1 MKVIPYKNSS
11 FGCEIIDLGSF
22 ENPTEE
28 EKAIVREAFAKYG
41 LVLIKGPIEL
51 QAQIEL
57 VSSIAPVGPEG
68 DRDAIHSFVSTRPDE
83 MVPGSGPLRFHRDY
97 EWTDYGPALVLS
109 LCALE
114 MERPS
119 PTTFADGV
127 GAAQNLPAELRD
139 RVRAMEVVLCAA
151 FAEGSDGSY
160 RQRLSHAPRYPKGTH
175 FANAHPAIMRH
186 PITGDEVLMV
196 CEGTAS
202 HFVGMSEDE
211 SDPLFDEIDQYQYT
225 DANLITHTW
234 ELGDLV
240 IWDNFRLQ
248 HGRPA
253 VPGGASRTLRR
264 VVGNPV
270 PPKEIVGVTVARF
283 QT

>member
-1 MKVIPYKNSS
+1 MI
-11 FGCEIIDLGSF
+11 F
-22 ENPTEE
+22 
-28 EKAIVREAFAKYG
+28 
-41 LVLIKGPIEL
+41 IKGPVEL
-51 QAQIEL
+51 ETQINL
-57 VSSIAPVGPEG
+57 VSCVAPVNPEG
-68 DRDAIHSFVSTRPDE
+68 DRDVAYSFVSTKPNE
-83 MVPGSGPLRFHRDY
+83 MVPRYGPLRFHRDY
-97 EWTDYGPALVLS
+97 EWTNYGPALAFS
-109 LCALE
+109 LCAIE
-114 MERPS
+114 METPS

-127 GAAQNLPAELRD
+127 GAVHRMPPELLERL
-139 RVRAMEVVLCAA
+139 RSMKVVLCAA

-175 FANAHPAIMRH
+175 FHNAHPAIMHH
-186 PITGDEVLMV
+186 PITGEEVLMV

-211 SDPLFDEIDQYQYT
+211 SDRIFEEIDKFQYA
-225 DANLITHTW
+225 DRNVVTHTW

-248 HGRPA
+248 HGRP
-253 VPGGASRTLRR
+253 PIQGGTSRTLRR

-270 PPKEIVGVTVARF
+270 PTKEIVGATIAQF